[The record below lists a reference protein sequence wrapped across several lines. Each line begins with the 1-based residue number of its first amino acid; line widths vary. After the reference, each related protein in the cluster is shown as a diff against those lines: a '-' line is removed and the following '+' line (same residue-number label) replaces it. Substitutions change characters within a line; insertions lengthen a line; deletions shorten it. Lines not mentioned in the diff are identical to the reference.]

1 MLVQKGVGGVGPT
14 LSGKGEGILGK
25 LTWTLEE
32 EMGGRI
38 VCDKLCLDGV
48 SPLLRVNHPRW

>member
-1 MLVQKGVGGVGPT
+1 MLVQKGVGGVSPT

-48 SPLLRVNHPRW
+48 SPLL